1 MVAGT
6 SLGNRVTGPGL
17 YRAAAVRAHISCH
30 QQSAERRSVTG
41 AWAVAW
47 ARASTVTMRLVLG
60 CLLSVTVLLYVALDH
75 SREAARRAGRYRRL
89 AELRR
94 LVFPARG
101 DGDRIR
107 ASNEPS
113 RRLKFYNH
121 GEGPC
126 LYLGGLVSIDS

>member
-1 MVAGT
+1 
-6 SLGNRVTGPGL
+6 
-17 YRAAAVRAHISCH
+17 
-30 QQSAERRSVTG
+30 
-41 AWAVAW
+41 
-47 ARASTVTMRLVLG
+47 MRLLQRLRTRTLLG

-75 SREAARRAGRYRRL
+75 SREAASRAGRYRRL

-107 ASNEPS
+107 ASNKPS

-126 LYLGGLVSIDS
+126 PYLGGLVSIDS